1 MNARGTGR
9 RPETVGSAPWRRYR
23 LLVALGALAALSLL
37 LPRGAAAHPLGN
49 FTINHYSRLEFAGE
63 AVRLTYVLDYAE
75 IPTFQQMRQL
85 DTDGDGV
92 LSTAEAN
99 ASLDATLPGL
109 AGNLRLIVGGQA
121 VRLAVADRAASFVP
135 GQGGLPTLRLEAHFT
150 GALPDGWQAAGAA
163 TYADDNY
170 AERLGWREIVVQG
183 ADSVGL
189 QGANVPDHDV
199 TNELRAYPANMLTS
213 PLNVA
218 SARFTLV
225 PGGAGDIGARAAN
238 VPRPSASL
246 NRPTD
251 QVAALITARE
261 LTPRAVLVSL
271 LLALVWGAAHA
282 LTPGHGKTVVAAYLI
297 GSRGTARHAA
307 FLGLT
312 VTVTHTI
319 GVFALGA
326 VTLWLARFLLPE
338 TLYPWLNV
346 ISGGLIVVIAGVL
359 VYQRLRGA
367 GHVHD
372 HAHGHEHPHHHHHD
386 HPYEHEHTH
395 DHHHAHT
402 AASTPGVGT
411 AVTHTHGG
419 TAHTHLP
426 PGASS
431 GGVTWRSLLAL
442 GVSGGLIPC
451 PSALVLLLGAIA
463 LGRIGFGLL
472 LVVSFS
478 LGLAVVLTAIG
489 LLMVY
494 ARRFFDRFS
503 FEARVPRLLP
513 VAGALAMMLAG
524 LGIVLEALRQARVL

>member
-1 MNARGTGR
+1 MNARGIGLTSSVR
-9 RPETVGSAPWRRYR
+9 WRRYR
-23 LLVALGALAALSLL
+23 LLVALGALAGLCLL

-49 FTINHYSRLEFAGE
+49 FTINHYSRLEFAKE
-63 AVRLTYVLDYAE
+63 TVQLTYVLDYAE
-75 IPTFQQMRQL
+75 IPTFQQMKQL
-85 DTDGDGV
+85 DTDGDGA

-99 ASLDATLPGL
+99 AYLDANLPSL
-109 AGNLRLIVGGQA
+109 VANLHLIVAGQA
-121 VRLAVADRAASFVP
+121 VHLAVADRAASFVP
-135 GQGGLPTLRLEAHFT
+135 GQGGLPTLRVEAHLT
-150 GALPDGWQAAGAA
+150 SALPAGWQSSGAA
-163 TYADDNY
+163 TYADGNY

-183 ADSVGL
+183 AAGVGI
-189 QGANVPDHDV
+189 QRASVPDHDV
-199 TNELRAYPANMLTS
+199 TNELRTYPANMLTS
-213 PLNVA
+213 PLNVTA
-218 SARFTLV
+218 AHFTLV
-225 PGGAGDIGARAAN
+225 PGAGGDIGSRAAS
-238 VPRPSASL
+238 VPRPAASL

-251 QVAALITARE
+251 RVAALITARE
-261 LTPRAVLVSL
+261 LTPQVILVSL

-346 ISGGLIVVIAGVL
+346 TSGGLIVVIAGVL

-367 GHVHD
+367 GHTHGHD
-372 HAHGHEHPHHHHHD
+372 HNHTHAHHHHD
-386 HPYEHEHTH
+386 HPH
-395 DHHHAHT
+395 DHHHEHPAT
-402 AASTPGVGT
+402 SAPPAGT
-411 AVTHTHGG
+411 AITYTHSG
-419 TAHTHLP
+419 TTHTHLP
-426 PGASS
+426 PGVD
-431 GGVTWRSLLAL
+431 GGGITWRSLLAL

-494 ARRFFDRFS
+494 ARRLFDRFS

-513 VAGALAMMLAG
+513 VTGALAMMLAG